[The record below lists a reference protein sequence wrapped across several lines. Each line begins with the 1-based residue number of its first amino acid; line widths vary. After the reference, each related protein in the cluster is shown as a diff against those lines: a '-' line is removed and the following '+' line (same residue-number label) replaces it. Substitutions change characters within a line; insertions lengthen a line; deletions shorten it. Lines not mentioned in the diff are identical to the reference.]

1 MRHND
6 FNPSPNGQFFT
17 VAVIVVA
24 FTVAQF
30 SLLLLLRRRLL
41 LWKSQRN
48 QLCGKRTE
56 TAKAAGTVESEHQTI
71 F

>member
-30 SLLLLLRRRLL
+30 SLLLLRRRLL